1 MKFNINI
8 SHVLCAYGS
17 GRITVDEYLELLK
30 LQQTLTGTDGL
41 IEYNTKNAL
50 FNQFWN
56 IYCKVEGNTN

>member
-8 SHVLCAYGS
+8 SRVLCAYSS

-30 LQQTLTGTDGL
+30 LQQTLTEDDGL
-41 IEYNTKNAL
+41 IEYNTKNHL
-50 FNQFWN
+50 FRQFWN